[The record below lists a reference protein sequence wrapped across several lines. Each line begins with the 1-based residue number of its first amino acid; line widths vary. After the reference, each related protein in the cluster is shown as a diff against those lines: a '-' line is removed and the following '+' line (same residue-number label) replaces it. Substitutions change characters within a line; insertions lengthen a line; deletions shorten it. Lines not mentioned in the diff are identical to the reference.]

1 MKRSC
6 PRHVVAVVTALLTMF
21 SACSVPEDDGPRALP
36 VDVMPGEATPTPL
49 TSGTT
54 QRVIYLYNQ
63 ETQRLQAVSREVEDP
78 VTVEAV
84 LAELIE
90 DPTQEEQDEN
100 LVSVVDI
107 ETKLLSTS
115 ITGDVLTIDLA
126 ATGLPGQEGE
136 QLFQSLAQ
144 LVFSLTERND
154 VRGVR
159 IRVEGEGTPWPIAG
173 EGDATENDV
182 LTQESYI
189 TLDPEFEAEPVPT
202 PGDEPPI
209 VEGDG

>member
-1 MKRSC
+1 MSRPLLRSLAL
-6 PRHVVAVVTALLTMF
+6 AVALLF
-21 SACSVPEDDGPRALP
+21 VLSACSVPEDDSPRALP
-36 VDVMPGEATPTPL
+36 AGVMPGEATPTPL
-49 TSGTT
+49 TTGTT

-63 ETQRLQAVSREVEDP
+63 ETQRLQPVSREVEDP

-107 ETKLLSTS
+107 ETALIGTS
-115 ITGDVLTIDLA
+115 ITDDVLTIDLA
-126 ATGLPGQEGE
+126 ATGLPSQEGE
-136 QLFQSLAQ
+136 QLFQALAQ
-144 LVFSLTERND
+144 LVYSLTERND
-154 VRGVR
+154 VEGVL
-159 IRVEGEGTPWPIAG
+159 IRVEGEGTPWPIAFG
-173 EGDATENDV
+173 GDAIENEV
-182 LTQESYI
+182 LTKESYE
-189 TLDPEFEAEPVPT
+189 TLDPDFEAEPVPT